1 MEKVSI
7 IVPVYNVEEYLDEC
21 INSLINQTM
30 QEIQIVLVDD
40 GSTDQSGKMIDD
52 YAVTDSRILAL
63 HKKNG
68 GQSSARNFGLH
79 HATGE
84 YILYVDSD
92 DYIALNSC
100 EKLYE
105 AATQFQTD
113 IVQGDL
119 LNEKNIILEEPSFR
133 KIPSENH
140 RVLTNKFL
148 KEKIETETY
157 DIVPVLYL
165 VRKSLI
171 IQENLSFI
179 ESYTYEDQLY
189 TFRLL
194 TTEATI
200 VKIRFPFYFYR
211 MNRPDSTTNHIVLK
225 RGMDAGFICYEMYRH
240 YLTLPKEHEEENA
253 AVVLTSLYQFYNVL
267 LRLSPSDRTVIM
279 KNFNI
284 SDLMSKLPNTQYYKE
299 LHTQLLRF
307 ITHPRRVVLYND
319 IKKKIRKTLR
329 KQ

>member
-21 INSLINQTM
+21 INSLVNQTM
-30 QEIQIVLVDD
+30 QEIQIILIDD

-68 GQSSARNFGLH
+68 GQSSARNFGLY

-105 AATQFQTD
+105 AATRFQTD
-113 IVQGDL
+113 IVQGDI
-119 LNEKNIILEEPSFR
+119 LNEENIILEKPLFR

-140 RVLTNKFL
+140 SVLTSKFL

-157 DIVPVLYL
+157 DIVPWLYL
-165 VRKSLI
+165 IRKSLI
-171 IQENLSFI
+171 IRENLSFI
-179 ESYTYEDQLY
+179 EGYTYEDQLY
-189 TFRLL
+189 TFQLL

-211 MNRPDSTTNHIVLK
+211 MDRPNSTTNHIVLK
-225 RGMDAGFICYEMYRH
+225 RGMDAAFICNEMYRH
-240 YLTLPKEHEEENA
+240 FLKLPKEHEEENA
-253 AVVLTSLYQFYNVL
+253 AVLLISLYQFYNVF
-267 LRLSPSDRTVIM
+267 LRLSSSDRTVVM
-279 KNFNI
+279 KNFKI
-284 SDLMSKLPNTQYYKE
+284 SDLMSKLPNIRYYKE
-299 LHTQLLRF
+299 LHRQLIRF
-307 ITHPRRVVLYND
+307 ITHPRCVVFLYD
-319 IKKKIRKTLR
+319 TKRKIRKRLR
-329 KQ
+329 K